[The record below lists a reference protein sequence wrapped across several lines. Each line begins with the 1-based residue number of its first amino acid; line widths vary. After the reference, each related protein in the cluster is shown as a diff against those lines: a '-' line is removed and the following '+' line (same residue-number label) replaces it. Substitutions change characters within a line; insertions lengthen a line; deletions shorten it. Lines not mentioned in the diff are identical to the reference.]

1 MVIEMVDLP
10 IKMEIFH
17 SYVSLPEGS
26 QYQPTVNP
34 IHPWF
39 ALQVVTKPATAIVD
53 DGAGA
58 KPVSQLERAKN
69 GRRWKP
75 GEDVGKPWQTSQ
87 FLWFIMIFYDTGMNQ
102 NLSLMG
108 SLILVYLASY
118 LSHSFF
124 GQNHLEK
131 AW

>member
-53 DGAGA
+53 DGAGREA
-58 KPVSQLERAKN
+58 CVATGARQERQALKTWGRYGQTMANQPIPVVYHDLLWYGDESKFKPYGITDFS
-69 GRRWKP
+69 
-75 GEDVGKPWQTSQ
+75 
-87 FLWFIMIFYDTGMNQ
+87 IFGF
-102 NLSLMG
+102 
-108 SLILVYLASY
+108 VP
-118 LSHSFF
+118 
-124 GQNHLEK
+124 
-131 AW
+131 